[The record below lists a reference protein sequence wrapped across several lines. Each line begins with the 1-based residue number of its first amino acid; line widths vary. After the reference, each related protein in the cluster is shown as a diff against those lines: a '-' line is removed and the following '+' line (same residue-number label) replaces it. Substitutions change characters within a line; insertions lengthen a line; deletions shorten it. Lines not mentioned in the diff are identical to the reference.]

1 VPVTRGFQS
10 LCMAGNLRQC
20 EFRLKPSISTTGCS

>member
-1 VPVTRGFQS
+1 LKVRGFQW

-20 EFRLKPSISTTGCS
+20 EFRLKPSIWTMGWQ